1 MNLVDVPSPIRP
13 ATGEAPFGLNE
24 VFFSRTDPGGFIE
37 AGNEVFRRVADYDWT
52 ELIGAPH
59 NIVRHPDMPSAVF
72 WILWD
77 RIQRGIPTG
86 AYVKNRAKDG
96 LYYWVFAAVLPID
109 GGYLSVRIKPTSPLL
124 DRISQEYAEL
134 RAMELEQGVT
144 PEASAVNLVGR
155 LKALGHPDYET
166 FSTQALS
173 DELIAR
179 DHGLGIPGDPRLR
192 ALGQMIE
199 QAGALQLETAALVDE
214 FHAMRTIPHNMQV
227 IASRLEPTGG
237 PVSTLSKNYGN
248 ISREMSEWFAQNVV
262 ASGSNFATIHGTV
275 SRSMFFEG
283 AARIVEQCDA
293 QLQKERHVLSDQ
305 VIDNERQILANESR
319 RYRAMSLTGL
329 EEVRTEAERIV
340 RASEV
345 MQRHVLSLSSTR
357 VLCKIESGRATSAAE
372 ALSGII
378 GQLGEF
384 QTRITTR
391 LDKIEADSRQILA
404 GAS

>member
-1 MNLVDVPSPIRP
+1 MSLVDKRTHFRP
-13 ATGEAPFGLNE
+13 ATGEAPFGLDE
-24 VFFSRTDPGGFIE
+24 VFFSRTDPRGVIE
-37 AGNEVFRRVADYDWT
+37 AGNEVFRRVASYDWS

-59 NIVRHPDMPSAVF
+59 KVIRHPDMPRAVF

-77 RIQRGIPTG
+77 RITRGTPIG
-86 AYVKNRAKDG
+86 AYVKNRSKDG

-109 GGYLSVRIKPTSPLL
+109 SGYLSVRIKPTSALL
-124 DRISQEYAEL
+124 EKIMQEYAEL
-134 RAMELEQGVT
+134 RDIEREQDLS
-144 PEASAVNLVGR
+144 PEASATDLLSR
-155 LKALGHPDYET
+155 LKALGFPDYET

-173 DELIAR
+173 EELIAR
-179 DHGLGIPGDPRLR
+179 DLGLGLPGDPRLR
-192 ALGQMIE
+192 VLRHMIE
-199 QAGALQLETAALVDE
+199 QAGTLQRETAALVDE

-275 SRSMFFEG
+275 SRSMFYEG
-283 AARIVEQCDA
+283 AAQVVEQCDL
-293 QLQKERHVLSDQ
+293 QLQKERLVLGDEL
-305 VIDNERQILANESR
+305 IDNERQILAAESR
-319 RYRAMSLTGL
+319 RYHSMAQTGL
-329 EEVRTEAERIV
+329 DEVRAEAERIV

-357 VLCKIESGRATSAAE
+357 VLCKIESGRATSAAD